1 MGGRALSARPAGL
14 HTRPRLARRVA
25 FEVDA
30 VFTLVTGCVHIS
42 AVVTGQGP
50 LFRVVT
56 GFSPLKRSP
65 AGKIC
70 PRAANSGETPSTRAV
85 DGGWGLYPQ
94 AGGSAIAGLRGL
106 ARFWGADPVCGDRGN
121 SGHARRGVRRRWRF
135 AQTIHLDTRNQPADH
150 SPVHRVDGAAEHR
163 PRRPTRRETARPER
177 RSQATHLSRRPQ
189 FRQLLLHCTRLEYS
203 DDRSVSRAGDQLA
216 IVSGVWQGDQRAEQ
230 IARGRGVRP
239 RRSNFPRVGE
249 AGYWNIQGRL
259 RLRRAGRCRR
269 ATGCACP
276 SIGCAH
282 HIRSRCQK

>member
-106 ARFWGADPVCGDRGN
+106 ARFWSADPVCGDRGN
-121 SGHARRGVRRRWRF
+121 SGHARRGVRRRWQF
-135 AQTIHLDTRNQPADH
+135 AQTIRLDTRNQPADH
-150 SPVHRVDGAAEHR
+150 SPVHRADGAAEHR

-177 RSQATHLSRRPQ
+177 RSQATHLSRGACLR
-189 FRQLLLHCTRLEYS
+189 RLLHQGPRLE
-203 DDRSVSRAGDQLA
+203 LC
-216 IVSGVWQGDQRAEQ
+216 DQRYVP
-230 IARGRGVRP
+230 ARGGQ
-239 RRSNFPRVGE
+239 F
-249 AGYWNIQGRL
+249 ARL
-259 RLRRAGRCRR
+259 PSLQSLHRRAKW
-269 ATGCACP
+269 P
-276 SIGCAH
+276 
-282 HIRSRCQK
+282 